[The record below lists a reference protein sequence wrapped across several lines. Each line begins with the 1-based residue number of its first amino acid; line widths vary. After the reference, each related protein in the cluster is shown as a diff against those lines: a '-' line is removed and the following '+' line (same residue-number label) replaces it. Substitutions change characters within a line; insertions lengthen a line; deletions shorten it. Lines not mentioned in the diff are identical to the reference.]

1 MRVLLPNGELD
12 PRIEQE
18 PRLSS
23 AQRQALLAVAATDD
37 RAKVIGLDEKMRP
50 VVVASLPGPNGS
62 TKYALLRNGD
72 PTGVTGRRLVETWPE
87 SRRRG

>member
-1 MRVLLPNGELD
+1 MRVLLPNGEMD

-23 AQRQALLAVAATDD
+23 AQRDALRAAARTDE

-50 VVVASLPGPNGS
+50 VVLADLPGPNGS
-62 TKYALLRNGD
+62 TRYALLRNGD
-72 PTGVTGRRLVETWPE
+72 PVKPVGRLAERWPE
-87 SRRRG
+87 SRRPR